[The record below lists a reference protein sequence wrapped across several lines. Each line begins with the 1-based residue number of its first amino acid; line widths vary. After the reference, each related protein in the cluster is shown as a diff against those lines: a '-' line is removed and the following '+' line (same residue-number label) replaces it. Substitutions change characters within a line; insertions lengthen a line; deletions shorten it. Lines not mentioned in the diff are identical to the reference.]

1 MQNWGLAMTGYDLG
15 VEVTEEMLAV
25 RDTVHRFASEVM
37 RPVGVALDEMH
48 DPAEVIAEDSPLWG
62 ALQKYRELGLVGQQ
76 DAYDPD
82 LSPAQRALLHCMVLE
97 ETCRGDVGLS
107 ITLSLFNM
115 APMVARNFGNEEAEK
130 FFDERD
136 EICCLALTEPNHG
149 SDHVGFTEPTFFDGT
164 VRTDCR
170 ITRDGDDFIVN
181 GQKSSWV
188 SAGTV
193 AGAIILM
200 ATFEE
205 GDQGIAN
212 GALFVIPADL
222 PGLTKGK
229 PLDKMG
235 QRSLNQGEIFFD
247 NVRVPRK
254 FLMAEGADVYP
265 IVWEFFLKD
274 ANLAM
279 GMQFVGVAR
288 AAYDMALEYAQERVQ
303 GGVPI
308 IQHQNIKLR
317 LFDMFTKVETARSH
331 IRRLAVNQATNEN
344 GISYQEAATAKVYA
358 TQAAF
363 EVADAAIQTFGG
375 YGLCREYP
383 IEKVFRDARAGLIQD
398 GENSMLKIMAASR
411 L

>member
-1 MQNWGLAMTGYDLG
+1 MAEYESG
-15 VEVTEEMLAV
+15 VEVTEDMLAV
-25 RDTVHRFASEVM
+25 RDTVHRFANEVM
-37 RPVGVALDEMH
+37 RPVGVALDQMQ
-48 DPAEVIAEDSPLWG
+48 DPEDVIAEDSPLWG
-62 ALQKYRELGLVGQQ
+62 ALEKYKELGLVGQQ
-76 DAYDPD
+76 EAYDPD

-107 ITLSLFNM
+107 ITFSLFNM
-115 APMVARNFGNEEAEK
+115 APMVARNFGNEEAAE
-130 FFDERD
+130 FFDARD

-149 SDHVGFTEPTFFDGT
+149 GDHVAFTEPTFFDGKI
-164 VRTDCR
+164 RTDCR
-170 ITRDGDDFIVN
+170 ISRDGDDFIIN

-188 SAGTV
+188 SAGTL
-193 AGAIILM
+193 AGSIILM
-200 ATFEE
+200 STFDE

-212 GALFVIPADL
+212 GALFLIPADL
-222 PGLTKGK
+222 PGLSKGK

-235 QRSLNQGEIFFD
+235 QRPLNQGEIFFD

-254 FLMAEGADVYP
+254 FLLAEGVDVYP
-265 IVWEFFLKD
+265 LVWEFFLKD

-288 AAYDMALEYAQERVQ
+288 AGYEMALEYAKERVQ

-308 IQHQNIKLR
+308 IQHQNVKLR
-317 LFDMFTKVETARSH
+317 LFDMFTKVESARSH
-331 IRRLAVNQATNEN
+331 IRRLAINQATNEN
-344 GISYQEAATAKVYA
+344 GIAYQEAATAKVYA

-411 L
+411 LV